1 MPSHKPEAK
10 TIRLLL
16 LDDHSLFRES
26 LGRLLR
32 SEPDFEVIA
41 DFHSAPEALAA
52 LGRLDVDV
60 ILLDHDLGDQDSFDN
75 RDGLGFLDALKG
87 SRFTGKVLFVTAG
100 MSDEETR
107 AAFARGAA
115 GIFLKHSSPADLL
128 SAIRRVAAGE
138 CWLDPK
144 AVQALVSPPK
154 PSSLP
159 QERTAGTAFSAREQA
174 VLDEIFSGLTN
185 KEIAAKLGISEGYV
199 KAVLQ
204 QLFAKTGVRTRS
216 QLVRIALEAQFAR
229 RSG

>member
-1 MPSHKPEAK
+1 MQKEK

-41 DFHSAPEALAA
+41 DFHSASEALAA
-52 LGRLDVDV
+52 LSRLDVDV
-60 ILLDHDLGDQDSFDN
+60 VLLDHDLGDQDGFGN
-75 RDGLGFLDALKG
+75 RDGLGFLNALKA

-107 AAFARGAA
+107 TAFTRGAA

-128 SAIRRVAAGE
+128 TAIRRVAAGE
-138 CWLDPK
+138 RWLDPK
-144 AVQALVSPPK
+144 AVQALVSAPK
-154 PSSLP
+154 PASI
-159 QERTAGTAFSAREQA
+159 QNERATTAAFSAREQA

-185 KEIAAKLGISEGYV
+185 KEIAARLNISEGYV

-216 QLVRIALEAQFAR
+216 QLVRIALEAQFTR
-229 RSG
+229 RSGV

>member
-1 MPSHKPEAK
+1 MQTDK

-32 SEPDFEVIA
+32 SEPDFDVIA
-41 DFHSAPEALAA
+41 DYHSSIEALTA
-52 LGRLDVDV
+52 LGLVEVDV
-60 ILLDHDLGDQDSFDN
+60 VLLDHDLGEQ
-75 RDGLGFLDALKG
+75 DGLAFLDSLKG
-87 SRFTGKVLFVTAG
+87 SRFAGKVLFVTAG

-107 AAFARGAA
+107 AAFDRGAA

-128 SAIRRVAAGE
+128 TAIRRVAAGE
-138 CWLDPK
+138 KWLDPK
-144 AVQALVSPPK
+144 TLYSFVSPK
-154 PSSLP
+154 KDADLP
-159 QERTAGTAFSAREQA
+159 LEKAAASTAFNAREQA
-174 VLDEIFSGLTN
+174 VLDQIFSGLTN

-216 QLVRIALEAQFAR
+216 QLVRIALETQFAR
-229 RSG
+229 RSLS